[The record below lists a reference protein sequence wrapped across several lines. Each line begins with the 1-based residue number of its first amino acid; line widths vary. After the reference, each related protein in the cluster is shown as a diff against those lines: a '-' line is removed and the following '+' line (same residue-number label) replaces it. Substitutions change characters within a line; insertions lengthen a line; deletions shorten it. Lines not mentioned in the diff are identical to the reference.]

1 MGPVVPSGVGR
12 NVRRGE
18 VYVASGCRAGMR
30 RNVGAG
36 LPFSRLFTAGG
47 LGTRPRGF
55 RRHEV
60 SVAGDWTCEVQYHQ
74 SKVSPR

>member
-1 MGPVVPSGVGR
+1 MGPVPSGVGR
-12 NVRRGE
+12 NVRR
-18 VYVASGCRAGMR
+18 AKFTLHPAAGLGAR

-36 LPFSRLFTAGG
+36 LPFSRLFAAGG